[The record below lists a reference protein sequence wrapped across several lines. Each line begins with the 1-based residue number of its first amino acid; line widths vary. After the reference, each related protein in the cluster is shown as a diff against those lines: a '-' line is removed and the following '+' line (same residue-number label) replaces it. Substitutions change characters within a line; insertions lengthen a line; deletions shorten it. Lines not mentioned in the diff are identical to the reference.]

1 MHTRSLEWILKNDP
15 DFQQAVDGT
24 EDGVFTKH
32 YEKQDCRIYKKGDL
46 YLKIEDL
53 DLAGTH
59 YVRLDDTYEVMKR
72 VMEHAP
78 PHVMRVLYAK
88 RFALARHWAVCTL
101 SVDAG
106 ENIRELVYFDPD
118 FVKKMCVHLYK
129 GLHALHT
136 QVQAAHRDFHQT
148 NFVYSEE
155 QGAWNI
161 IDMDWA
167 IDLTKVGENEENLI
181 FCHHEGFP
189 LHTHPYV
196 LAGPGRPLARGE
208 EQRTRRCVEKFKR
221 SYKLTHTRDIYIVM
235 DHFQLV
241 MSILRYLRLE
251 FPHFMYTGGQRS
263 AERKRKMRL
272 HTTFLD
278 SAPKEVQRIGETLW
292 AYVALV
298 LSEEGARAEKM
309 LHTFMD
315 TLAEDVAHAPPPRAS
330 VETGIYDVAY
340 DEQFRISFMR
350 SPTTPDMN
358 KPTPSFYSQGKRV
371 QSPATHSKRVRS
383 PLPSPASPPLFSQ
396 AKRVRTKGQV
406 TEFKTM

>member
-1 MHTRSLEWILKNDP
+1 MDTDPPERLHIRSLEWVLKNDK

-53 DLAGTH
+53 SG
-59 YVRLDDTYEVMKR
+59 VPFDDTYVVMKR

-88 RFALARHWAVCTL
+88 RFALLYHRAVCTL

-106 ENIRELVYFDPD
+106 ENIRELVYFDPA
-118 FVKKMCVHLYK
+118 FVKRMCVHLYK

-167 IDLTKVGENEENLI
+167 IDLTKVGENEENLT

-196 LAGPGRPLARGE
+196 LAGPGRPIARGE
-208 EQRTRRCVEKFKR
+208 EQRTRGCVRRFKR

-241 MSILRYLRLE
+241 MSLLRYLRLE

-298 LSEEGARAEKM
+298 LAEEGARAEKM

-350 SPTTPDMN
+350 SPQTP
-358 KPTPSFYSQGKRV
+358 V
-371 QSPATHSKRVRS
+371 HSPATYSKRVRS

-396 AKRVRTKGQV
+396 AMRVQSPASPQAKRVRTKGQV
-406 TEFKTM
+406 TEFEIM